1 MESLLKMVNKLS
13 KFRKKMEKVLTVGDD
28 SGRLF
33 SRSRSEF
40 SKEMAK
46 KNRKKYDDIWP
57 LFYGPG

>member
-1 MESLLKMVNKLS
+1 MVNKLS